1 MKTVCPQCK
10 QKYEIDDAYNGF
22 EIKCL
27 YCETDFI
34 VQKICKACDGLGVK
48 YADDSH
54 KKICKNC
61 DGTGIIVPKKR
72 KRRDGTV
79 KDKITQP
86 SNTSVH
92 DCVKL
97 PDCSTPVKLKIS
109 QNISVEDY
117 VKWSKKQKN
126 SVKGLGRKYTNGGN
140 GEVCHVCN
148 GWGEIYESSGSLYQN
163 PPRSSKSSSDFDSSI
178 IKGGCGSTVLLI
190 LYIIGG
196 LIASVCLMGTA
207 HSGNEGILCILGYIV
222 ITLIFA
228 GFAFLF
234 LLETW
239 SKRITVSL
247 LCFFIVFLIFCGV
260 KGKRLG
266 TSDFESHK
274 RTNTANSGIPTE
286 EELMYPMDGKDPK
299 NWRKQEEDLENR
311 LPHLKNAPY
320 ACKRCGMKSDRPL
333 DDPQGVWGRNGVCA
347 YCIDYLH
354 STR

>member
-10 QKYEIDDAYNGF
+10 QKYEIDNAYNGF
-22 EIKCL
+22 EIQCP
-27 YCETDFI
+27 YCETNFI
-34 VQKICKACDGLGVK
+34 VQKICAACDGLGVK
-48 YADDSH
+48 YTDDSH
-54 KKICKNC
+54 KEICKNC

-79 KDKITQP
+79 KNKITQP

-126 SVKGLGRKYTNGGN
+126 AVKVDDLIVDSSKNKKKAIASELATQNNNSLVTHSSNSAKQKTCWRCDGLGRKYTNGGN

-148 GWGEIYESSGSLYQN
+148 GFGVIHESSDSLYKN
-163 PPRSSKSSSDFDSSI
+163 PPRHSNPSSDFDSPI
-178 IKGGCGSTVLLI
+178 VKGCGFILALI
-190 LYIIGG
+190 LLCVIGG
-196 LIASVCLMGTA
+196 LC
-207 HSGNEGILCILGYIV
+207 GNKNDRK
-222 ITLIFA
+222 T
-228 GFAFLF
+228 
-234 LLETW
+234 
-239 SKRITVSL
+239 
-247 LCFFIVFLIFCGV
+247 
-260 KGKRLG
+260 
-266 TSDFESHK
+266 
-274 RTNTANSGIPTE
+274 TANSGIPTE

-299 NWRKQEEDLENR
+299 NWRKCEEDLENR

-354 STR
+354 SKR

>member
-1 MKTVCPQCK
+1 MPQ
-10 QKYEIDDAYNGF
+10 
-22 EIKCL
+22 
-27 YCETDFI
+27 
-34 VQKICKACDGLGVK
+34 
-48 YADDSH
+48 
-54 KKICKNC
+54 
-61 DGTGIIVPKKR
+61 
-72 KRRDGTV
+72 
-79 KDKITQP
+79 
-86 SNTSVH
+86 
-92 DCVKL
+92 
-97 PDCSTPVKLKIS
+97 
-109 QNISVEDY
+109 
-117 VKWSKKQKN
+117 SKKTCWRCD
-126 SVKGLGRKYTNGGN
+126 GLGRKYTNGGN

-148 GWGEIYESSGSLYQN
+148 GFGVIHESS
-163 PPRSSKSSSDFDSSI
+163 DSSI

-207 HSGNEGILCILGYIV
+207 HSGNEKIFCILGYIV

-239 SKRITVSL
+239 YKKITVSL

-299 NWRKQEEDLENR
+299 NWRKNEEDLENR

-354 STR
+354 SKR

>member
-1 MKTVCPQCK
+1 MKGHIMEANAKGYTMGSFKFYCPH
-10 QKYEIDDAYNGF
+10 
-22 EIKCL
+22 
-27 YCETDFI
+27 CE
-34 VQKICKACDGLGVK
+34 QKIEADESMRGEIANCPCCNEEIVVDELSSWKEICKTCDG
-48 YADDSH
+48 A
-54 KKICKNC
+54 
-61 DGTGIIVPKKR
+61 GTIVPPKQEKR
-72 KRRDGTV
+72 NRTV
-79 KDKITQP
+79 KNKITQ
-86 SNTSVH
+86 
-92 DCVKL
+92 
-97 PDCSTPVKLKIS
+97 TP
-109 QNISVEDY
+109 
-117 VKWSKKQKN
+117 KWQAGNVAKQKTCWRCD
-126 SVKGLGRKYTNGGN
+126 GLGRKYTNGGN

-148 GWGEIYESSGSLYQN
+148 GFGVIHESSDSLYKN
-163 PPRSSKSSSDFDSSI
+163 TPRSSKSSSDFDSSI

-239 SKRITVSL
+239 SKKITVSL

-299 NWRKQEEDLENR
+299 NWRKHEEDLENR

-333 DDPQGVWGRNGVCA
+333 DDPQGIWGRNGVCA
-347 YCIDYLH
+347 YCINYLR
-354 STR
+354 SKR